1 MDNDQPYPYSDADI
15 GQVVDEETSHLEKVE
30 DIPVEEAIDQV
41 SHSSAEDECQPHIQ
55 QAAVVAAADNE
66 EENYQSNDRGD
77 DHEKSAVTR
86 EESQCPPVIVN
97 PRQPDRLPNEGARL
111 GKGEVRHRPPFKEA
125 IEADSESGKSK
136 IGESIHRPTAY
147 PRRSIPSRTRGG
159 MVKTGLG
166 SNGVRD
172 YGDDKQQP
180 PNAEETRNTGRKTR
194 SYRLLHKLF
203 SLRVAEQGRRPN
215 RSFHR

>member
-1 MDNDQPYPYSDADI
+1 MDNDQPYPYSDANI

-30 DIPVEEAIDQV
+30 DVSVEEAIDQV

-55 QAAVVAAADNE
+55 QAAVVAAAGDE

-77 DHEKSAVTR
+77 DHEKSAVPR

-125 IEADSESGKSK
+125 IEADSESGNSK

-166 SNGVRD
+166 SNGV
-172 YGDDKQQP
+172 GIM
-180 PNAEETRNTGRKTR
+180 ETTNGNRLTLRNPGRKTR